1 MVKMKK
7 EFFYN
12 KIKALL
18 GEETDDFF
26 KSLELELHKGIRY
39 NKLKINKDEFL
50 KTMPFAMEQILWCDE
65 GFYLSKDGMSTQD
78 ERPGKHPYY
87 YAGLYYLQEPS
98 AMLPAEALEVK
109 PGDRVLDIS
118 AAPGGKSTQ
127 IAAKLQNTGILVSND
142 INPKRAIAL
151 HKNIS
156 LFGVKNSIVLNQRPE
171 ALENVFSEYFDKI
184 LVDAPCSGEGLIKK
198 DLKNYEADNEK
209 YVVMQKDILNSVQK
223 MLKEGGELVYST
235 CTFSPEENEGI
246 INWFINTYKEFE
258 VIDINI
264 EGLSSGRPEWID
276 GHESL
281 VKVRRAWPHK
291 LNGEGHFIARLK
303 KNYGYYKAN
312 SSSFNLNNKGLETYY
327 DFASEYNL
335 DDSYKNN
342 VHNNNGELY
351 LLPNNMMD
359 LKNIK
364 TMSIGLNLGE
374 IKNNKFTP
382 SQELALCLN
391 ESSYNNITNL
401 NSNDVR
407 IIKYLKGE
415 TIEVDSKDGWSL
427 MCVDGYSLG
436 WGKVAQGVMKNYYKK
451 QWRML

>member
-1 MVKMKK
+1 MKK

-18 GEETDDFF
+18 DEETDDFF

-39 NKLKINKDEFL
+39 NKLKISRDEFI
-50 KTMPFAMEQILWCDE
+50 KTVPFAMEQVPWCDE
-65 GFYLSKDGMSTQD
+65 GFYLSKDGMASQD

-127 IAAKLQNTGILVSND
+127 IAAKLQNAGILVSND

-151 HKNIS
+151 QKNIS
-156 LFGVKNSIVLNQRPE
+156 LFGVKNSIVLNQKPE
-171 ALENVFSEYFDKI
+171 ALENVLSGYFDKI

-209 YVVMQKDILNSVQK
+209 YIVMQKNILNSVQK

-246 INWFINTYKEFE
+246 INWFIDTYKEFE

-264 EGLSSGRPEWID
+264 EGLSTGRPEWVD

-291 LNGEGHFIARLK
+291 LKGEGHFIAKLK
-303 KNYGYYKAN
+303 KNYGNYKAN
-312 SSSFNLNNKGLETYY
+312 SSNFNVNSKGIETYY

-342 VHNNNGELY
+342 VHNHNGELY
-351 LLPNNMMD
+351 LLPNNIID

-364 TMSIGLNLGE
+364 SMSMGLNLGE
-374 IKNNKFTP
+374 IKNNRFIP

-391 ESSYNNITNL
+391 KNSSNNITNL
-401 NSNDVR
+401 NSDDVR

-436 WGKVAQGVMKNYYKK
+436 WGKVAGGVMKNYYKK